1 MDDDPDRQPFG
12 INERVKLA
20 TLHLLA
26 GVIPHLIVAT
36 APFSADLS
44 D

>member
-1 MDDDPDRQPFG
+1 MNHHADRQSFG
-12 INERVKLA
+12 VDEGVKLA
-20 TLHLLA
+20 PLHLLA
-26 GVIPHLIVAT
+26 GVITHLVVAT